1 MQETVA
7 VGRLT
12 ILRFR
17 RDDVSFFVD
26 IFVQVGEELLK
37 FRALLQVIPRYFG
50 GFGFVVLILRC
61 GRKRP
66 NCGPGLA

>member
-1 MQETVA
+1 MQET

-37 FRALLQVIPRYFG
+37 FRALL
-50 GFGFVVLILRC
+50 
-61 GRKRP
+61 
-66 NCGPGLA
+66 